1 MATNYEP
8 CSICEEYIEGVACT
22 KDQCPVAKMKAENE
36 RLEKRLKEEKHALFE
51 QQAYTAKLQAEIE
64 RLEGESNETFHKWE
78 ILAERTKDHYAELYE
93 EAKEVVRAKA
103 IKEFAERLKES
114 ISNMEY
120 TANIKR
126 KTVSVETLYTQVNWV
141 FHEIVPKTIDKLVKE
156 LAEVK
161 DGNV

>member
-1 MATNYEP
+1 MNDNDIIELMKVCSMASGCKSCRFADSTDCAGEV
-8 CSICEEYIEGVACT
+8 SAF
-22 KDQCPVAKMKAENE
+22 
-36 RLEKRLKEEKHALFE
+36 ALDLINR
-51 QQAYTAKLQAEIE
+51 QKAEIE
-64 RLEGESNETFHKWE
+64 KYEKEHNEKFNKWMVLDE
-78 ILAERTKDHYAELYE
+78 QTRKRYAELYE
-93 EAKEVVRAKA
+93 EAKGVVRAEA

-141 FHEIVPKTIDKLVKE
+141 FHEIVPKTIDSLVKE
-156 LAEVK
+156 MTEGE